1 MKVIK
6 KINTSAVIAL
16 DSAGREI
23 VVFGKGIGFPE
34 VPYELDDLSK
44 IERTFYDVDTR
55 YQGVIAN
62 IPDNIVEVAIMVTD
76 LAENELDTE
85 LSPNFP
91 FTLADHLNFAI
102 DRLKNGIDLTEAI
115 AYDIK
120 YLYEKEYG
128 LGKKSIEIMYD
139 KTDIRLPK
147 SEAVNI
153 ALHIINNEKGT
164 SDATKVLRDARIV
177 AEVDR
182 IIEESLNIRMDRDS
196 YEYARYV
203 KHLMYL
209 VKRFESGDEGEVK
222 NGMMLRTLAK
232 EYPVIYECAYKI
244 TNYFNA
250 TWGYN
255 CNSDETL
262 YLMLHINRL
271 LS

>member
-1 MKVIK
+1 MRIIK
-6 KINTSAVIAL
+6 KINTSAAIAL
-16 DSAGREI
+16 DSSGREI

-34 VPYELDDLSK
+34 VPYELEDLSR
-44 IERTFYDVDTR
+44 IERTFYDVDPR

-62 IPDNIVEVAIMVTD
+62 IPDSIVEVAIEVTD
-76 LAENELDTE
+76 IAENELETE

-102 DRLKNGIDLTEAI
+102 ERLKSGIDLTEAI
-115 AYDIK
+115 SYDIK
-120 YLYEKEYG
+120 CLYEKEYR
-128 LGKKSIEIMYD
+128 LGQRAVDLMYQRNGIM
-139 KTDIRLPK
+139 LPK

-153 ALHIINNEKGT
+153 ALHIINNEKGMT
-164 SDATKVLRDARIV
+164 DATKVIRDARIV
-177 AEVDR
+177 SEVDR
-182 IIEESLNIRMDRDS
+182 IIEDTMHIRMDRDS

-209 VKRFESGDEGEVK
+209 VRRFEADDEGEVK

-232 EYPVIYECAYKI
+232 EYPDIYECAYKI

-255 CNSDETL
+255 CNNDETL

-271 LS
+271 LN